1 MQTVFKALLGYSGLY
16 LNIVGHIRLYWGVE
30 GYACLDILGYS
41 VVTRAILDWAI
52 EGYTASAAAA
62 IAIEAKVWLSQ

>member
-52 EGYTASAAAA
+52 EG
-62 IAIEAKVWLSQ
+62 